1 MCNQL
6 ILTRYL
12 YAKNEVELALLVAI
26 LNKKVSSALFWAYEL
41 YYSGFINELKQ
52 LLFKIYIDFF
62 ATQNDDTIIKLCS
75 QIDTDEKQLGIAIQM
90 FILSNFN
97 CDVFYLRQITSL
109 FENDYD
115 YDTNDSIEIII
126 SKLIISNDYRSIAN
140 WILNMNKSVDNLT
153 ILKIFIDKC
162 KMNKLSKSIKLYKYM
177 LTLGLD
183 SNLCLLVQVL
193 KMIPSNIVAKP
204 FNFTLTFTD
213 EQLTKY
219 KTEPNVSHYKI
230 LKNANLISI
239 NELGML
245 HLFKLKR
252 DNYDLRD
259 CYLNNWLFHA
269 SFSPLWKQRIEQ
281 FDGLIDNELKT
292 ITFDDDKLE
301 AFYNL
306 YGLEPD
312 EQPKEIQDKSISN
325 INNNAKVNWKSFDTK
340 FKKNSL
346 FNIYDE
352 ELEEFDTEP
361 ILY

>member
-62 ATQNDDTIIKLCS
+62 VTQNDDTIIKLCS
-75 QIDTDEKQLGIAIQM
+75 QIDTDEKQLGVVIQM

-97 CDVFYLRQITSL
+97 CDIFYLRQITSL
-109 FENDYD
+109 FENDYK
-115 YDTNDSIEIII
+115 YDENDTIEIII

-140 WILNMNKSVDNLT
+140 WVLNVNKSVDNST
-153 ILKIFIDKC
+153 ILQIFIDKC
-162 KMNKLSKSIKLYKYM
+162 KTMKTNKTIKLYKYM
-177 LTLGLD
+177 LSLGLD
-183 SNLCLLVQVL
+183 SKLCLLVQVL
-193 KMIPSNIVAKP
+193 KLIQSNIVSKP

-219 KTEPNVSHYKI
+219 KSGPNVSHYKI
-230 LKNANLISI
+230 LKNANLFSI
-239 NELGML
+239 NEFGML

-252 DNYDLRD
+252 DKYNLRE

-281 FDGLIDNELKT
+281 FGGVIDTELKT
-292 ITFDDDKLE
+292 ITFDDDNLE
-301 AFYNL
+301 AFYDL

-312 EQPKEIQDKSISN
+312 EHPKEIQDKSISN
-325 INNNAKVNWKSFDTK
+325 IDNNAKVNWKSFDTK
-340 FKKNSL
+340 FKRNSL

-361 ILY
+361 LNY